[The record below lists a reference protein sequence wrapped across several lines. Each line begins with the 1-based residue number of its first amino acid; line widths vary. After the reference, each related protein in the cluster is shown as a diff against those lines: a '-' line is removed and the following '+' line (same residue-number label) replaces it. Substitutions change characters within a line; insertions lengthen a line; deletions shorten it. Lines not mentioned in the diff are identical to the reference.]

1 MAEFNVYRE
10 LLDLSSVK
18 ELCMTRGV
26 MREYAKGDVFLS
38 AGSVAGELGY
48 VESGYMRF
56 LVNTTDGEER
66 VVGFSFDDDYVCDIN
81 SNLSGFPSEVS
92 IVAGRR
98 SRVWVVSME
107 EFVSFAVRRGLR
119 FCVGI
124 EVVLFRTIYGRYL
137 DMYRLSPRERYM
149 KVLKAYPSLFQKAP
163 LCDIASWLCITPV
176 HLSRLRKQLAE

>member
-38 AGSVAGELGY
+38 AGTVAGELGY

-66 VVGFSFDDDYVCDIN
+66 VVGFSFDDD
-81 SNLSGFPSEVS
+81 
-92 IVAGRR
+92 
-98 SRVWVVSME
+98 
-107 EFVSFAVRRGLR
+107 
-119 FCVGI
+119 
-124 EVVLFRTIYGRYL
+124 
-137 DMYRLSPRERYM
+137 
-149 KVLKAYPSLFQKAP
+149 
-163 LCDIASWLCITPV
+163 
-176 HLSRLRKQLAE
+176 